1 MFGEVSTAGAG
12 GAAFEQVARQKTD
25 VGTKPTGINRKG
37 LTDKRDRG
45 QQQNKSPKHEISLA
59 NLKSMHS
66 VTVRKGPREY
76 SLHDIT
82 WTDDYAWLRDKESPE
97 LIAHLEAE
105 NAHTEAAMESTAALR
120 KTLYDEILGRIQQTD
135 LSVPVKEGPYFY
147 YSRTEE
153 GKQYPIYCRKHLS
166 LEAEEEVYLDSNE
179 LAAGHEYFQIGVL
192 ETSPN
197 HHLLAYSTDIA
208 GDEDYTIRVKD
219 LNSGALL
226 SDEIETT
233 YDTLTWAADNRTF
246 FYSVLDAARRP
257 YRILRHRLGEAASQD
272 QLVFEE
278 TDERFRLDA
287 YLTRS
292 DQFILMEAESS
303 TTTEISITSAADPE
317 AGFRVFRPRQ
327 QDIEY
332 ALTHQ
337 GDWFYLRIND
347 RGRNFRLVRT
357 PVTNWSEEAW
367 EEILPHRPDVYLEGV
382 TAFENYLIAT
392 ERYEGLQR
400 FRYLKKGE
408 NEWRTIHFSEQA
420 YAADLTGNLEF
431 GATTLRYSYQSPVTP
446 PSVFDF
452 DFETQTHELKK
463 RTAIPGDF
471 DPTRY
476 AIERTMARS
485 HDGAEIPLILVHRK
499 DLDLSKPQPLL
510 LYGYGAY
517 GVNMD
522 ASFSTARF
530 SLLDR
535 GVIYAIAQVRGGAE
549 MGQPWHDAGRMLQK
563 RNSFLDFIAAAQ
575 SLLDRGRT
583 TKEQLIIE
591 GGSAGGLLVGAAV
604 TMRPDLFGGV
614 LAHVPFV
621 DVVNTMLDASL
632 PLTVGEYEEWGN
644 PADAQ
649 YFHAIRE
656 YSPYDNTKPAA
667 YPSMLVTAG
676 LNDPRVS
683 YWEPAKWVA
692 RLREVNLHSSE
703 ILLKVNMGAGH
714 FGASGRYD
722 RLHEIAFEY
731 AWLLKTWGLL

>member
-1 MFGEVSTAGAG
+1 M
-12 GAAFEQVARQKTD
+12 Q
-25 VGTKPTGINRKG
+25 
-37 LTDKRDRG
+37 
-45 QQQNKSPKHEISLA
+45 
-59 NLKSMHS
+59 S

-97 LIAHLEAE
+97 LLAHLEAE
-105 NAHTEAAMESTAALR
+105 NAHTEAAMESTTALR
-120 KTLYDEILGRIQQTD
+120 KTLYDEILSRIQQTD
-135 LSVPVKEGPYFY
+135 LSVPVKEGLYFY

-153 GKQYPIYCRKHLS
+153 GKQYPIYCRKRLS
-166 LEAEEEVYLDSNE
+166 LEAEEEVYLDSNA

-192 ETSPN
+192 KTSPN
-197 HHLLAYSTDIA
+197 HQLLAYSTDIA
-208 GDEDYTIRVKD
+208 GDEDYKIRVKD
-219 LNSGALL
+219 LSSGALL

-257 YRILRHRLGEAASQD
+257 YRILRHRIGEAASQD
-272 QLVFEE
+272 QVVFEE
-278 TDERFRLDA
+278 TDERFRLDT

-292 DQFILMEAESS
+292 DQFILMESESS
-303 TTTEISITSAADPE
+303 TTTEISITSATDLD

-337 GDWFYLRIND
+337 DDWFYLRIND

-357 PVTNWSEEAW
+357 PMTNWSEEAW
-367 EEILPHRPDVYLEGV
+367 AEILPHRPDVYLEGV

-408 NEWRTIHFSEQA
+408 SEWRTIHFSEQA
-420 YAADLTGNLEF
+420 YAAGLTGNLEF

-476 AIERTMARS
+476 SIERTMARS

-535 GVIYAIAQVRGGAE
+535 GAIYALAQVRGGAE

-563 RNSFLDFIAAAQ
+563 RNSFLDFIAVAQ

-644 PADAQ
+644 PADAR

-667 YPSMLVTAG
+667 YPPMLVTAG

-692 RLREVNLHSSE
+692 RLREVNQHASQ

-714 FGASGRYD
+714 FGASGRYN

-731 AWLLKTWGLL
+731 TWLLKTWALL